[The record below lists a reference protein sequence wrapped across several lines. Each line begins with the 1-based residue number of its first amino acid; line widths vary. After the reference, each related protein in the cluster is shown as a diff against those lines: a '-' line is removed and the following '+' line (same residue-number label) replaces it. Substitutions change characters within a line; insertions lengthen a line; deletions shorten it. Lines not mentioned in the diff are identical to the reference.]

1 MGSVDGGTTAMF
13 GLGKLGDFL
22 RRLTLELE
30 NPIRIEQGNAYAI
43 PLRRASQLWGWGRI
57 CGGDGQR
64 GA

>member
-13 GLGKLGDFL
+13 GLAKLGDFL
-22 RRLTLELE
+22 HRLTLESE

-43 PLRRASQLWGWGRI
+43 PLRRASLLQGWGRI

-64 GA
+64 DA